1 MLSPE
6 LLGMKSPQYADFIA
20 GKVLS
25 KPLHRI
31 LSQISDLPYVQE
43 FQKGVQRCKQ
53 TCDFFAFCQGGQA
66 GNRFFEHGTFSTT
79 ETHHCQITIQALVTG
94 FADLAET
101 EGKIP

>member
-43 FQKGVQRCKQ
+43 FQK
-53 TCDFFAFCQGGQA
+53 
-66 GNRFFEHGTFSTT
+66 
-79 ETHHCQITIQALVTG
+79 
-94 FADLAET
+94 
-101 EGKIP
+101 